1 MADGRT
7 WYIPIWMATYRR
19 KYRIFCYICGMKRI
33 YCIFVE
39 NCSGKKELAVNR
51 VYADLESAI
60 ADLKKVRKLYP
71 EAGIGPVEVTGGD

>member
-1 MADGRT
+1 
-7 WYIPIWMATYRR
+7 
-19 KYRIFCYICGMKRI
+19 MKRI